1 MLEPLRDVRYRILW
15 LIGLCASTARW
26 MDLLVLGWVALAL
39 TDSPLMVGVAAFCR
53 AAPMMLLGPF
63 AGVLADRLPRVRV
76 MIAVQILNV
85 AASATLALLFAVG
98 LGGFG
103 ALVAIEVVLG
113 VAWVLDF
120 PSRRTVLFAIA
131 GRERLTTVVSLESMS
146 MQGAK
151 MIGPLLGGILLARL
165 GPSAC
170 YAVLAAL
177 SLGAL
182 AGARRLE
189 RHVSL
194 PGTPGGEPVLASMA
208 SGLREV
214 RSHRTI
220 MGVLAITILMNTLV
234 FPYQQMLPVFARDVL
249 RIGPAALGLL
259 VAAEGLGALIAS
271 VAIGARSGR
280 VHHARL
286 FAGSS
291 LAGALCLVAFALSP
305 WYALSLALQ
314 LGIGIAESGFGT
326 MQSAIVLLAA
336 PEGAR
341 GRAMGILSACIGTQ
355 PLGSLW
361 IGFLASRAGAPF
373 ATGLNAALAFLLM
386 IPIAMRLVTAR
397 AAESRPPA

>member
-1 MLEPLRDVRYRILW
+1 
-15 LIGLCASTARW
+15 
-26 MDLLVLGWVALAL
+26 MDLLVLGWLALAL

-85 AASATLALLFAVG
+85 AAASTLALVFAAG
-98 LGGFG
+98 AGGFG
-103 ALVAIEVVLG
+103 ILVAIEVILG

-120 PSRRTVLFAIA
+120 PSRRTVLFALA
-131 GRERLTTVVSLESMS
+131 GREHLTTVVSLESMS
-146 MQGAK
+146 MHVAK
-151 MIGPLLGGILLARL
+151 MIGPLLGGLLLSRL

-170 YAVLAAL
+170 YAALAGL

-214 RSHRTI
+214 RAHPAI
-220 MGVLAITILMNTLV
+220 LGVLLITILMNILV

-249 RIGPAALGLL
+249 QIGPAALGLL

-271 VAIGARSGR
+271 IAIGARGGR
-280 VHHARL
+280 VERARL
-286 FAGSS
+286 FARSS
-291 LAGALCLVAFALSP
+291 LAGALCLVAFSLSP
-305 WYALSLALQ
+305 WYALSLSLQ
-314 LGIGIAESGFGT
+314 FIFGTAESGFGT

-341 GRAMGILSACIGTQ
+341 GRAMGILSACIGTH

-373 ATGLNAALAFLLM
+373 ATGLNATLAFALM
-386 IPIAMRLVTAR
+386 IPLAMRLVAR
-397 AAESRPPA
+397 RATTQQSSA

>member
-1 MLEPLRDVRYRILW
+1 VLEPLRDPRYRVLW

-26 MDLLVLGWVALAL
+26 MDLLVLGWLALAL

-53 AAPMMLLGPF
+53 AFPMMALGPF

-76 MIAVQILNV
+76 LMAVQALNV
-85 AASATLALLFAVG
+85 LAAAGLAFLFGAG

-103 ALVAIEVVLG
+103 ALVAIQVVLG

-120 PSRRTVLFAIA
+120 PARRTVLYAVA
-131 GRERLTTVVSLESMS
+131 GRERLTTVVSLEFMS

-151 MIGPLLGGILLARL
+151 MIGPLLGGFILARF
-165 GPSAC
+165 GPTAC
-170 YAVLAAL
+170 YLVLAAL

-189 RHVSL
+189 RHVFL
-194 PGTPGGEPVLASMA
+194 PGTPGGEPVLASLSA
-208 SGLREV
+208 GLREA
-214 RSHRTI
+214 RSNPTI
-220 MGVLAITILMNTLV
+220 LGVLVITVIMNTLV

-249 RIGPAALGLL
+249 RIGPTALGLL
-259 VAAEGLGALIAS
+259 IAAEGLGALIAS
-271 VAIGARSGR
+271 LAIGARGGG
-280 VHHARL
+280 VDHARL

-291 LAGALCLVAFALSP
+291 LAGALCLFVFAVSP

-314 LGIGIAESGFGT
+314 IGIGMAESGFGT

-361 IGFLASRAGAPF
+361 IGVLASRAGAPV
-373 ATGLNAALAFLLM
+373 ATGLNAALACALM
-386 IPIAMRLVTAR
+386 VSVAVRLAR
-397 AAESRPPA
+397 TRSPLTHR